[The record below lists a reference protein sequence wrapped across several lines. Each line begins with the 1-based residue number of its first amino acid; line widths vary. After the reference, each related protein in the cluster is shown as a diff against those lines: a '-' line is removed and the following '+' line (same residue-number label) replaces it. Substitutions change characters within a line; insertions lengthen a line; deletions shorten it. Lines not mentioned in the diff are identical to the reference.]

1 MCKLLKAEKYT
12 VYFPTWI
19 NTKKAEKYTVYFP
32 TWINTKKDADSS
44 KFLTSSDSEI
54 FNVSF

>member
-19 NTKKAEKYTVYFP
+19 NTKKV
-32 TWINTKKDADSS
+32 ADSS
-44 KFLTSSDSEI
+44 KFLTSADSEM
-54 FNVSF
+54 FNVRF

>member
-19 NTKKAEKYTVYFP
+19 NTKKAENTLYIFRPGLTLRK
-32 TWINTKKDADSS
+32 TWIHKLGNIQCQLLKDF
-44 KFLTSSDSEI
+44 KY
-54 FNVSF
+54 